1 VAFQWS
7 TTLFEIVSF
16 EVFIEELVLAP
27 PSQWLS
33 QDNFPNANLRVSKLE
48 NLSLHVQSSNELYK
62 MRNIFRFDWILKKHN
77 SIGMVCIKRLNNIAV
92 RIMYKL
98 GTLFQLTIWW
108 VDFGET
114 WKLIENV
121 DPLENPKWRFF
132 RWTSV
137 LHLVFLRLKGR
148 KRSNLD

>member
-1 VAFQWS
+1 MAFQWS

-16 EVFIEELVLAP
+16 EVFIEELVVAP

-77 SIGMVCIKRLNNIAV
+77 SICMVCIKRLNNIAV

-98 GTLFQLTIWW
+98 GRLFSVNDLMSRLWRNLKTNWECRSPWESQMTILPM
-108 VDFGET
+108 D
-114 WKLIENV
+114 
-121 DPLENPKWRFF
+121 
-132 RWTSV
+132 
-137 LHLVFLRLKGR
+137 
-148 KRSNLD
+148 KRSPFSVSSSQGKEKK